1 MTQTIVEVKSNFGND
16 KVKMKIF
23 SRNALTNIEIDYIS
37 SLKRDEL
44 IKYGNIKKWTVID
57 ITDWE

>member
-16 KVKMKIF
+16 IVKMKIF
-23 SRNALTNIEIDYIS
+23 SQNTLTDFDMEYIS
-37 SLKRDEL
+37 TLKRDEL

-57 ITDWE
+57 ITEWE

>member
-16 KVKMKIF
+16 KVTMKIF
-23 SRNALTNIEIDYIS
+23 SQNTLTDSERDYIS
-37 SLKRDEL
+37 TLKRDEL

-57 ITDWE
+57 ISEW